1 MILLQSISR
10 NFCVNL
16 LINCSEIL
24 RLKCITRKSLH
35 RFCFFSEKVIQ
46 KWSEINVFKIAISIS
61 DCPCVIN
68 FSSNMTNWLPNWGT
82 YLNIP
87 KHHLTSTDVKTF
99 LNYFKYLNCFK
110 YLLSRNC
117 AYCFLSKWKSHL
129 TWK

>member
-1 MILLQSISR
+1 MYYSKISAP
-10 NFCVNL
+10 VL
-16 LINCSEIL
+16 
-24 RLKCITRKSLH
+24 
-35 RFCFFSEKVIQ
+35 FFSEKVIQ

-87 KHHLTSTDVKTF
+87 KHHLTSADVKTF

-117 AYCFLSKWKSHL
+117 AYCFLSK
-129 TWK
+129 